1 MWTSFIHAFFKQI
14 VYSMVCLF
22 LFFIFN
28 VCSGLSDPLVRFMVS
43 RNDSCVPSM
52 RRKTDAVWNLI
63 SSEMARFNVSTT
75 STNSASDLR
84 YPCNLF
90 LALAGANVAS
100 DSAMP
105 FHRLSVPTLFFLTRK
120 IWR

>member
-1 MWTSFIHAFFKQI
+1 
-14 VYSMVCLF
+14 MVCLF

-63 SSEMARFNVSTT
+63 SSEMARFKRVHHVHEL
-75 STNSASDLR
+75 DFR
-84 YPCNLF
+84 
-90 LALAGANVAS
+90 LAVPLQ
-100 DSAMP
+100 P
-105 FHRLSVPTLFFLTRK
+105 LSRARWCQRRV
-120 IWR
+120 